1 MPDPG
6 IAERI
11 VQWWNSSMT
20 DQTALVMD
28 GLPAI
33 PFLQEDCAF
42 EPGRMPLRNHN
53 AFARSTVLLGADLA
67 AFALVLA
74 AVTAMAHASHSPFLD
89 DPSPAI
95 GIVGI
100 WASVGLLLLPLSGA
114 ICYFA
119 ASGHYRQ
126 RIPFWRSAWQV
137 LLVSLCALLTDS
149 YLELAFGRAWSGRFV
164 GAIWLLFPPAVFVTR
179 DLARRALTRGGLWLL
194 PVVVVGDE
202 RGIASACEVLL
213 SEPSLGYSVVD
224 AFPTADVL
232 PDRRFGHWRA
242 ILRRAGA
249 QQLVLAIDLGTAEGH
264 RIVQSVVREQVPY
277 AVVPQLGGLP
287 VAGAEQVS
295 FFSHDTMLLVY
306 RNNLAKPLARTTKMV
321 FDIVVAGLALLVLMP
336 LLLVIAALVR
346 HDGGPALF
354 AHRRIGSKGMPFPCL
369 KFRTMV
375 TDADVMLRE
384 RLAADPAAAQEWRE
398 TSKLRDDPRVT
409 RIGKVLR
416 STSLD
421 ELPQLINVMRLQMS
435 LVGPRPIIDKEVP
448 RYAEDIAYYYETR
461 PGITGLWQVSGRSD
475 TSYERRVQLDSWY
488 VKNWTMWHDVAIL
501 CKTVPA
507 VLLRRGAH

>member
-1 MPDPG
+1 M
-6 IAERI
+6 
-11 VQWWNSSMT
+11 VNSNMA
-20 DQTALVMD
+20 DQTDFVMDRLPALPFTRESREFEAGPTSLRNRNALV
-28 GLPAI
+28 
-33 PFLQEDCAF
+33 
-42 EPGRMPLRNHN
+42 
-53 AFARSTVLLGADLA
+53 RSAALLGADLA

-74 AVTAMAHASHSPFLD
+74 VIVAMARASHSPVLD
-89 DPSPAI
+89 DPSPTPGAL
-95 GIVGI
+95 GP
-100 WASVGLLLLPLSGA
+100 WASAGLLLLPLCGVVG
-114 ICYFA
+114 YLA

-137 LLVSLCALLTDS
+137 LLVSLFALLLDS
-149 YLELAFGRAWSGRFV
+149 YLELAFGRTWSGRFV
-164 GAIWLLFPPAVFVTR
+164 GAIWLLFPPAVFLVR
-179 DLARRALTRGGLWLL
+179 SLARRVLTWAGFWLL

-202 RGIASACEVLL
+202 RGVASACEVLL

-224 AFPTADVL
+224 TFPTADVL
-232 PDRRFGHWRA
+232 PDRSFGHWRA

-249 QQLVLAIDLGTAEGH
+249 LQLVLAIDLGTVEG
-264 RIVQSVVREQVPY
+264 RKVIQSVIREQVPY

-295 FFSHDTMLLVY
+295 FFSHDTMLVVY
-306 RNNLAKPLARTTKMV
+306 RNNLAKPLARTTKMA
-321 FDIVVAGLALLVLMP
+321 FDIVVAGLALLVLTP
-336 LLLVIAALVR
+336 VFLVVAALVR

-354 AHRRIGSKGMPFPCL
+354 AHRRIGARGVPFPCL

-375 TDADVMLRE
+375 TNADVLLRE
-384 RLAADPAAAQEWRE
+384 RLASDPAAALEWRE

-409 RIGKVLR
+409 RVGRILR

-421 ELPQLINVMRLQMS
+421 ELPQLINVVRLQMS
-435 LVGPRPIIDKEVP
+435 LVGPRPIIDAEVP

-488 VKNWTMWHDVAIL
+488 VKNWTMWHDIAIL
-501 CKTVPA
+501 CKTIPA

>member
-1 MPDPG
+1 M
-6 IAERI
+6 IHQAA
-11 VQWWNSSMT
+11 S
-20 DQTALVMD
+20 VMD
-28 GLPAI
+28 NLPVLPFSRESREFESTHVPVRNRTPAI
-33 PFLQEDCAF
+33 RGA
-42 EPGRMPLRNHN
+42 
-53 AFARSTVLLGADLA
+53 SLLCADLA
-67 AFALVLA
+67 AFVLVLA
-74 AVTAMAHASHSPFLD
+74 VVTALARANNSPLLEN
-89 DPSPAI
+89 PSSAL
-95 GIVGI
+95 GMLGS
-100 WASVGLLLLPLSGA
+100 WASAGLLLLPLSGV
-114 ICYFA
+114 ISYLA

-137 LLVSLCALLTDS
+137 LLVSLFALLIDS
-149 YLELAFGRAWSGRFV
+149 YIELAFGRTWSGRFV
-164 GAIWLLFPPAVFVTR
+164 GAIWLLFPPTVFAAR
-179 DLARRALTRGGLWLL
+179 GLARRMLTRAGFWLL

-232 PDRRFGHWRA
+232 PDRMFGHWRA
-242 ILRRAGA
+242 MLHRAGA
-249 QQLVLAIDLGTAEGH
+249 VQLVLAIDLGTDEG
-264 RIVQSVVREQVPY
+264 RKVIQSVIREQVPY

-306 RNNLAKPLARTTKMV
+306 RNNLAKPLARTTKMA
-321 FDIVVAGLALLVLMP
+321 FDIVVAGLALMVLTP
-336 LLLVIAALVR
+336 VFLIVAALVR

-354 AHRRIGSKGMPFPCL
+354 AHRRIGSKGVPFPCL

-375 TDADVMLRE
+375 VDADRMLRE
-384 RLAADPAAAQEWRE
+384 RLASDPAAAREWRE

-409 RIGKVLR
+409 RIGKILR

-421 ELPQLINVMRLQMS
+421 ELPQLINVVRLQMS

-448 RYAEDIAYYYETR
+448 RYAEDIAYYYQTR

-501 CKTVPA
+501 CKTIPA

>member
-1 MPDPG
+1 M
-6 IAERI
+6 AY
-11 VQWWNSSMT
+11 
-20 DQTALVMD
+20 QTTSVMD
-28 GLPAI
+28 RIAVLP
-33 PFLQEDCAF
+33 FTQESLAF
-42 EPGRMPLRNHN
+42 EPGRAPMRN
-53 AFARSTVLLGADLA
+53 RSAAIRSAALLGADFA

-74 AVTAMAHASHSPFLD
+74 VVTAMARASDSPLLQ
-89 DPSPAI
+89 DPSLTLGAP
-95 GIVGI
+95 GI
-100 WASVGLLLLPLSGA
+100 WAPAGLLLLPLSGV
-114 ICYFA
+114 IGYFV

-137 LLVSLCALLTDS
+137 LLVSLFALLVDS
-149 YLELAFGRAWSGRFV
+149 YLELAFGRTWSGRFV
-164 GAIWLLFPPAVFVTR
+164 GAIWLLFPPAV
-179 DLARRALTRGGLWLL
+179 LAVRSLVRRMLTRAGFWLL

-213 SEPSLGYSVVD
+213 SEPSLGYAVVD
-224 AFPTADVL
+224 AFATPDVL
-232 PDRRFGHWRA
+232 PDRTLGHWRA
-242 ILRRAGA
+242 ILHRAGA
-249 QQLVLAIDLGTAEGH
+249 VQLVLAIDLGTAEG
-264 RIVQSVVREQVPY
+264 RKVIQSVIREQVPY

-306 RNNLAKPLARTTKMV
+306 RNNLAKPLARTTKMA
-321 FDIVVAGLALLVLMP
+321 FDIVVAGLALLALMP
-336 LLLVIAALVR
+336 LFLFVAALVR
-346 HDGGPALF
+346 RDGGPALF
-354 AHRRIGSKGMPFPCL
+354 AHRRIGSKGVPFPCL

-375 TDADVMLRE
+375 VDADLMLRE
-384 RLAADPAAAQEWRE
+384 RLASDPAAAQEWRE

-409 RIGKVLR
+409 RIGRILR

-421 ELPQLINVMRLQMS
+421 ELPQLINVVRLQMS

-475 TSYERRVQLDSWY
+475 TSYERRVQLDIWY

-501 CKTVPA
+501 CKTIPA